1 MLFIEKNIIN
11 LQSKDTFPDILQNFW
26 NKNNL
31 DIKPPLDKAM
41 YITNDRNQII
51 AIAGYFRNIVKGIA
65 IDPEYHGENLTGTLL
80 TWALE
85 EIKQNGYTTTL
96 IYTKPENIG
105 IFSDFGFSV
114 IESTNNVVLL
124 ERGKPDFSDYL
135 RTLEKI
141 KVQNNINRASSI
153 VVNCN
158 PMTNGHL
165 YLIEKASSESEHLIV
180 FVLEEDLS
188 YFPFKFRFKIV
199 KEAVSSLKNV
209 IVLPSSCYLI
219 STATFPDYFLKG
231 LPKEKVHSE
240 LDIAIFGKHIAPSL
254 NIIRRFVGSEPY
266 CTVTSAY
273 NESMAALLPRYGI
286 EFTIIERKEH
296 KGKAISASQVRE
308 LIRIGKIDEIKE
320 IVPPATFNFLIS
332 DEAKDI
338 IKSIQTSNKRH

>member
-1 MLFIEKNIIN
+1 MLFIEKNVVN

-41 YITNDRNQII
+41 YITNDRSQII

-124 ERGKPDFSDYL
+124 ERGKPDFRDYL

-141 KVQNNINRASSI
+141 KA
-153 VVNCN
+153 
-158 PMTNGHL
+158 
-165 YLIEKASSESEHLIV
+165 
-180 FVLEEDLS
+180 
-188 YFPFKFRFKIV
+188 
-199 KEAVSSLKNV
+199 
-209 IVLPSSCYLI
+209 
-219 STATFPDYFLKG
+219 
-231 LPKEKVHSE
+231 
-240 LDIAIFGKHIAPSL
+240 
-254 NIIRRFVGSEPY
+254 
-266 CTVTSAY
+266 
-273 NESMAALLPRYGI
+273 
-286 EFTIIERKEH
+286 
-296 KGKAISASQVRE
+296 
-308 LIRIGKIDEIKE
+308 
-320 IVPPATFNFLIS
+320 
-332 DEAKDI
+332 
-338 IKSIQTSNKRH
+338 